1 MSTTPTSCELIAT
14 AAFGVESS
22 VKWELSRLGYEA
34 KGDQPG
40 RLVFRA
46 GPDAIARTNL
56 HLRAADRVLMV
67 VGRFEAKDFDELYEG
82 VSAID
87 WKQWI
92 PDGAATT
99 ELPGDH

>member
-46 GPDAIARTNL
+46 GPDAIARSS
-56 HLRAADRVLMV
+56 RKK
-67 VGRFEAKDFDELYEG
+67 FEAVARD
-82 VSAID
+82 A
-87 WKQWI
+87 
-92 PDGAATT
+92 
-99 ELPGDH
+99 HCR